1 MTPDLYLD
9 LATRLAV
16 NLIGSLLLVGI
27 YLRNYKR
34 LELAAVFMAAN
45 IGLFSVLSV
54 LATSALS
61 AAVGF
66 GLFGILSII
75 RLRSETYE
83 HIEIAYFFM
92 SLAAALITAIDTH
105 PVALSFALVLLLA
118 LTMFIFDNNKLRRGI
133 EFSRVVLGTIY
144 ESPAAAKAAVA
155 AKLGAEVLWCRTT
168 DVNFVNETTAVS
180 VVYRSRPAS

>member
-1 MTPDLYLD
+1 MTAELYVD
-9 LATRLAV
+9 LATRLGV
-16 NLIGSLLLVGI
+16 NLVGAVLLVAI

-45 IGLFSVLSV
+45 IGLFSGLSV
-54 LATSALS
+54 LATSVLS

-92 SLAAALITAIDTH
+92 ALATALITAIDTH
-105 PVALSFALVLLLA
+105 PIALSLALVLLLA
-118 LTMFIFDNNKLRRGI
+118 LTMFVFDNNRLRRGI
-133 EFSRVVLGTIY
+133 EFSHVVLGRVY
-144 ESPAAAKAAVA
+144 ENPGAVRAAIAE
-155 AKLGAEVLWCRTT
+155 KLGAEVLWCRTT
-168 DVNFVNETTAVS
+168 DVNFVNETTTVS
-180 VVYRSRPAS
+180 VVYRSIG